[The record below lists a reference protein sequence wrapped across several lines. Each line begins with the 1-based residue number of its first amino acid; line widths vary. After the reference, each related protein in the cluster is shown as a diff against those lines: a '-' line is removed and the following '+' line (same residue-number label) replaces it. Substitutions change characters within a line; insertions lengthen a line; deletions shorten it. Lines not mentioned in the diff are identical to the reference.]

1 MVGHIVVNKM
11 TYLPA

>member
-1 MVGHIVVNKM
+1 MAWHIVVNKM